1 MADVKS
7 NTPSSNEPKTKVKQS
22 FGDLSSSLGD
32 FFSELIDLKKG
43 MDREGTIIS
52 IKNNRRVRGANAWLL
67 MCSIMIASLGL
78 DLDSPAVLIG
88 AMLISPLMS
97 PILGIGLAV
106 GINDR
111 DTLYTSLQHF
121 GVAIAIA
128 LITSIFYFMVT
139 PLGVATDQIIA
150 RTKPTLLDGL
160 VAIFGGLAGII
171 SATRKDKSN
180 AIPGVAI
187 ATALM
192 PPLCV
197 AGFGIANLKI
207 DIFLNSFYLFL
218 LNSFFIALTTY
229 LVVRY
234 LDFPKREYQ
243 NEKERIRTTRFI
255 TFFSILITIPS
266 AFILYDVA
274 SELQE
279 TRKVNVFVA
288 KYFNDSNRN
297 CIESKLI
304 EGDTTNQLL
313 VKILGTPIDK
323 DSLPYYNQQ
332 LQSWLGSD
340 KKIKIKP
347 FQNNEIPFDDIKKLE
362 DQITGVQGD
371 LAKKLSNTAQLQD
384 EKEKRIEGLLATI
397 DSIKTTVPFKQIC
410 REAKTVFPQLEEIG
424 FGKSEVNNLENG
436 GSKDIPLLLIKWS
449 KKKYKKTILP
459 DEQKLQNFIQ
469 LRAKLDTVQIVHY

>member
-7 NTPSSNEPKTKVKQS
+7 NNPSSNAPKAKVKQS

-32 FFSELIDLKKG
+32 FFSELIDLKVG

-78 DLDSPAVLIG
+78 DLNSPAVLIG

-128 LITSIFYFMVT
+128 LVTSIFYFMVT
-139 PLGVATDQIIA
+139 PLGVATDEIIA

-197 AGFGIANLKI
+197 AGFGIANLKF

-229 LVVRY
+229 LLVRY

-274 SELQE
+274 TELSE
-279 TRKVNVFVA
+279 TRKVNTFVSNV
-288 KYFNDSNRN
+288 FNDSNRN

-304 EGDTTNQLL
+304 EGDTSNQLL

-332 LQSWLGSD
+332 LQTWLGSD
-340 KKIKIKP
+340 KKIEIKP
-347 FQNNEIPFDDIKKLE
+347 FQNTEIPFDDIKKLE

-371 LAKKLSNTAQLQD
+371 LAKKLSNSEQLQD
-384 EKEKRIEGLLATI
+384 EKEKRIEDLLATI

-410 REAKTVFPQLEEIG
+410 NEAKIVFPQLEEIG
-424 FGKSEVNNLENG
+424 FGDSKVNNLENG
-436 GSKDIPLLLIKWS
+436 ATKEIPLLLVKWS
-449 KKKYKKTILP
+449 KKKYKKTIIS